1 MDEFHFR
8 WLNIEGYHI
17 SVVLFFNP
25 LKWNC
30 FNLSRNIMIISGQTM
45 TKRSQIF
52 QPQYLKITWIPFFLP
67 VSKVIKDTLPCCT
80 KKGISETGHLSKKV
94 WNCSSKKLDICYA
107 QYHLILYAFEL
118 HNQNLQNK
126 YIFKINSS
134 RYSYTRSN
142 LDAPWSFAKYQK
154 WFGLLRFFLKTK
166 GHGCFGSSVTN
177 NE

>member
-1 MDEFHFR
+1 M
-8 WLNIEGYHI
+8 
-17 SVVLFFNP
+17 LFFNP

-30 FNLSRNIMIISGQTM
+30 FYLSRNITIISGQTM

-80 KKGISETGHLSKKV
+80 KKAFLKLATYQKV

-142 LDAPWSFAKYQK
+142 LDAAGFSLKFCKISKMIRTFEVFAQNKRSR
-154 WFGLLRFFLKTK
+154 LIRFI
-166 GHGCFGSSVTN
+166 GDQ
-177 NE
+177 

>member
-17 SVVLFFNP
+17 SIVLFFSP
-25 LKWNC
+25 LKLNC
-30 FNLSRNIMIISGQTM
+30 FYLSRNIMIISGQTM

-80 KKGISETGHLSKKV
+80 KKAFLKLANYQKV

-126 YIFKINSS
+126 YIFKLIQ
-134 RYSYTRSN
+134 RVILTRDQIWR
-142 LDAPWSFAKYQK
+142 LFDAPWSFAKYQK
-154 WFGLLRFFLKTK
+154 WFGLSRFCSKQKVTAD
-166 GHGCFGSSVTN
+166 SVHW
-177 NE
+177 